1 MRTRYILWT
10 ITILILVAAT
20 PLVSLAETPAVWRDL
35 EPGQYGVGFRTIEK
49 YDHSRTFVPKY
60 DYLGNPNEGDRAR
73 PIQVCIWY
81 PAGTP
86 ADAIPMTY
94 GEYAFAYPEDDR
106 FFNTLAR
113 LQDREIMM
121 LNNATGD
128 QAVVLHMMSVT
139 MFAVRD
145 AMPVAETFP
154 LVLYHPSL
162 TGSYAEN
169 AVLCEY
175 LASHGFIVATTP
187 GLGLNTLTPAEQT
200 ADLENLIRDK
210 ELALALMK
218 EQNDLSFDRLGLLGA
233 EIGALAA
240 VDMAM
245 RCPDVEAV
253 AVWGGWFTDA
263 EKADFCRRSPSFNPD
278 RMCAPLFQVSA
289 ASTAPLEESIFSALK
304 YAPRLSLASSSIQG
318 SEFIHYPMFEVDNP
332 EIAAMIQPLR
342 ESYQRICR
350 YTLTFFKAE
359 FGEAGNFAA
368 ELRQAN
374 EEPLAAGSMTLA
386 QFDAEPLPPTREQF
400 AGLLRGG
407 HLDTALAIFAHF
419 HEVEPERVLFDEG
432 TVNMLGYRTMQSGD
446 TETAIRIFLMNTK
459 AYPKSCNSWD
469 SLSDGYLAAGDNEN
483 AIATMRKALEVMPL
497 DTTNPEQLKEQV
509 RTKCEQT
516 IAELGG

>member
-1 MRTRYILWT
+1 MKNRYLLWA
-10 ITILILVAAT
+10 ITVSLLVAG
-20 PLVSLAETPAVWRDL
+20 VSALSFAETPTIWRNL
-35 EPGQYGVGFRTIEK
+35 EPGPYGVGFRTIEK
-49 YDHSRTFVPKY
+49 YDYSRTFVPKY

-81 PAGTP
+81 PATLA
-86 ADAIPMTY
+86 ADTIPMTY

-106 FFNTLAR
+106 FFNTLSR
-113 LQDREIMM
+113 LQDREIRM

-145 AMPVAETFP
+145 AAPVAETFP

-175 LASHGFIVATTP
+175 LASRGYIVATTP
-187 GLGLNTLTPAEQT
+187 GLGLSTLTPVEQA

-210 ELALALMK
+210 EFALALLK
-218 EQNDLSFDRLGLLGA
+218 EQSDLSFDRLGLFGA

-240 VDMAM
+240 VDMQM

-253 AVWGGWFTDA
+253 AAWGGWLTDS
-263 EKADFCRRSPSFNPD
+263 EKADFCRHSPSFNPD
-278 RMCAPLFQVSA
+278 RMTTPLFQITA
-289 ASTAPLEESIFSALK
+289 ASIEQPEDPIFSTLR
-304 YAPRLSLASSSIQG
+304 YAPRLSLVSSSIQG
-318 SEFIHYPMFEVDNP
+318 SEFVHYPMFEVDNP

-342 ESYQRICR
+342 ESYQRICK
-350 YTLTFFKAE
+350 YTLTFFDAE
-359 FGEAGNFAA
+359 LGEAGDCATN
-368 ELRQAN
+368 LRQAN
-374 EEPLAAGSMTLA
+374 EESISAGSMTLA
-386 QFDAEPLPPTREQF
+386 QFEAELLPPSREQF
-400 AGLLRGG
+400 TELLRDG

-419 HEVEPERVLFDEG
+419 DEVEPERVLFDEG
-432 TVNMLGYRTMQSGD
+432 TVNILGYRTMQTGN
-446 TETAIRIFLMNTK
+446 TATAIKIFLMNTK
-459 AYPKSCNSWD
+459 AFPMSCNTWD

-483 AIATMRKALEVMPL
+483 AIATMRKALEVIPL
-497 DTTNPEQLKEQV
+497 DTTNQEQLKEQI